1 MKKIRLDV
9 AELEVSSFTT
19 AGFAEQRGTVRGNS
33 GYTCYHTVA
42 LYRTECVDYPMSY
55 WGEASCPC
63 EPVEDTDPSVC
74 GILEPP
80 TLVDAT
86 CPGVTGC

>member
-9 AELEVSSFTT
+9 DALEVSSFTT
-19 AGFAEQRGTVRGNS
+19 EAVAEQRGTVRGAS

-42 LYRTECVDYPMSY
+42 FFRTQCVDYPMSY

-63 EPVEDTDPSVC
+63 EPDPDTDPLVC
-74 GILEPP
+74 GILVGP
-80 TLVDAT
+80 TVADDT
-86 CPGVTGC
+86 CPGINGC

>member
-1 MKKIRLDV
+1 MKKIRLD
-9 AELEVSSFTT
+9 ADQLAVSSFVT
-19 AGFAEQRGTVRGNS
+19 AEFAEQRGTVRGNS

-42 LYRTECVDYPMSY
+42 LYRTQCVDYEPSY

-63 EPVEDTDPSVC
+63 EPVKVTDPRVC
-74 GILEPP
+74 PVP
-80 TLVDAT
+80 DFTLVDPT